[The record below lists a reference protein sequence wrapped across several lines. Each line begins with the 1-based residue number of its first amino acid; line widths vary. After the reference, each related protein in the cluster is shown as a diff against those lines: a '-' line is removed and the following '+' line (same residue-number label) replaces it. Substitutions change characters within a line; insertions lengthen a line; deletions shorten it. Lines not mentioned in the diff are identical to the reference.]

1 MSEIAIL
8 GPGGVGA
15 FLAAALE
22 RAGSPVTLVAR
33 EETAA
38 VLRERGIAVES
49 VRLGT
54 FHAAPRVVSDLDVS
68 GMTVVVATK
77 ANGLAS
83 GMARLRG
90 EPELL
95 VPLLNGLDHLEL
107 LGPRGVAASIR
118 IESTR
123 PETGRVEQTSPFLR
137 IDLGPSS
144 PAVERF
150 AQTMCAA
157 GVPVD
162 VLRSAEQ
169 VMWGKLVRLNALA
182 LTTSAYDLPLGPI
195 RDDPERR
202 AVLCA
207 VVEEG
212 VAIACAEGAEAD
224 AGRTLAELDEAHPT
238 LMSSMQRD
246 IAAGREPE
254 LDAIVG
260 SVLRA
265 AARHGLAAPAIERLH
280 AQVAERAG
288 MIPRS

>member
-15 FLAAALE
+15 FLAAALA
-22 RAGSPVTLVAR
+22 RAGSAVTLVAR

-38 VLRERGIAVES
+38 TLRERGIDVES
-49 VRLGT
+49 VLLGD
-54 FHAAPRVVSDLDVS
+54 FHARPDVVSELDAT

-77 ANGLAS
+77 AGGLAG

-90 EPELL
+90 EPELV
-95 VPLLNGLDHLEL
+95 VPLLNGLDHLEA

-123 PETGRVEQTSPFLR
+123 PETGRVTQTSPFLR
-137 IDLGPSS
+137 IDVAPPSA
-144 PAVERF
+144 AVERF
-150 AQTMCAA
+150 AETMRAA

-162 VLRSAEQ
+162 VLDSPAQ
-169 VMWGKLVRLNALA
+169 AMWGKLVRLNALA

-195 RDDPERR
+195 REDAERR
-202 AVLCA
+202 AVLRA
-207 VVEEG
+207 AVEEG
-212 VAIACAEGAEAD
+212 AAVARAEGADAD
-224 AGRTLAELDEAHPT
+224 ADRTMAELDDAHPT

-254 LDAIVG
+254 LDAIAG

-265 AARHGLAAPAIERLH
+265 AARHGLAVPAIERL
-280 AQVAERAG
+280 AARVAERAG
-288 MIPRS
+288 MIPPP

>member
-1 MSEIAIL
+1 MPETAIL

-15 FLAAALE
+15 FLAAALD

-38 VLRERGIAVES
+38 LLRERGIAVTS
-49 VRLGT
+49 VRLGD
-54 FHAAPRVVSDLDVS
+54 FHVRPRVVSDLDVT

-77 ANGLAS
+77 ANGLAA
-83 GMARLRG
+83 GLERLRG
-90 EPELL
+90 EPELI
-95 VPLLNGLDHLEL
+95 VPLLNGLDHLDA

-123 PETGRVEQTSPFLR
+123 PEAGRVEQTSPFLR
-137 IDLGPSS
+137 IDVAPPS

-150 AQTMCAA
+150 AATMRAA
-157 GVPVD
+157 EIAVD
-162 VLRSAEQ
+162 VLESPAQ

-202 AVLCA
+202 AMLRA
-207 VVEEG
+207 AVEEG
-212 VAIACAEGAEAD
+212 AAIAHAEGADAD
-224 AGRTLAELDEAHPT
+224 ADRTMAELDQAHAT
-238 LMSSMQRD
+238 LMTSMQRD

-254 LDAIVG
+254 LDAIAG

-265 AARHGLAAPAIERLH
+265 AERHGLDAPAIEQLH
-280 AQVAERAG
+280 ALVAERAG
-288 MIPRS
+288 MIPRP

>member
-22 RAGSPVTLVAR
+22 RAGMPVTVVAR

-38 VLRERGIAVES
+38 LLNERGIEVHS
-49 VRLGT
+49 VRIGD
-54 FHAAPRVVSDLDVS
+54 FHARPRAVSELDAT

-77 ANGLAS
+77 ANGLS
-83 GMARLRG
+83 GAMSRLRG
-90 EPELL
+90 EPELV
-95 VPLLNGLDHLEL
+95 VPLLNGLDHLEA
-107 LGPRGVAASIR
+107 LGPHGVAASIR

-137 IDLGPSS
+137 IDIGPPSA
-144 PAVERF
+144 AVERF
-150 AQTMCAA
+150 AATMRAA
-157 GVPVD
+157 EVPVE
-162 VLRSAEQ
+162 VLDSPAQ

-195 RDDPERR
+195 RDDPDWR
-202 AVLCA
+202 AELRA
-207 VVEEG
+207 AVEEA
-212 VAIACAEGAEAD
+212 VAVARAEGADAD
-224 AGRTLAELDEAHPT
+224 ADRTMAELDDAHPT

-246 IAAGREPE
+246 IAAGRATE
-254 LDAIVG
+254 LDAIAG

-265 AARHGLAAPAIERLH
+265 ADRHGLETPAIERLY
-280 AQVAERAG
+280 ARVAERAG
-288 MIPRS
+288 MIPRP